1 MPSAATAEQHEDMRM
16 RTTMFVTARTLA
28 VFVAAGVVACASPNP
43 TILAAKD
50 CKGSGLCEVDV
61 LENGCSPMAA
71 HDPILID
78 KRGGARQ
85 VHWIAPAGF
94 VFTADGIKFSASPVI
109 DPRPGI
115 QQGGRRWM
123 VVVRPNGED
132 VRSKYRIQLKATSL
146 LGTIC
151 TGEDPF
157 IVNE

>member
-1 MPSAATAEQHEDMRM
+1 
-16 RTTMFVTARTLA
+16 MFVLA
-28 VFVAAGVVACASPNP
+28 PAVIVLVVAGVVACAPPRNP

-50 CKGSGLCEVDV
+50 CKGPGLCEVDV
-61 LENGCSPMAA
+61 LVNGCSPIASD
-71 HDPILID
+71 DPILID
-78 KRGGARQ
+78 KRGGAKEVR
-85 VHWIAPAGF
+85 WNAPAGY
-94 VFTADGIKFSASPVI
+94 VFTTDGIKFSASPVI

-115 QQGGRRWM
+115 QQGGQRWM
-123 VVVRPNGED
+123 VVVRPNGEP